1 MLLVSAKICKELRNY
16 YFYPYIKKR
25 LDKLEKI
32 PFRWVIRET
41 CIPGKAFTP
50 KYRKK
55 LYLERDAAT
64 AYMNG
69 FLEVK
74 YGLEWQ

>member
-1 MLLVSAKICKELRNY
+1 MLLVSAKICKEFRHY

-25 LDKLEKI
+25 LDKLENA
-32 PFRWVIRET
+32 PFREFIRET
-41 CIPGKAFTP
+41 YIPGKTFTP
-50 KYRKK
+50 KYRRKV
-55 LYLERDAAT
+55 YLERETTT
-64 AYMNG
+64 AYMNE

>member
-1 MLLVSAKICKELRNY
+1 MLLVSAEICKELRNY

-25 LDKLEKI
+25 LDKLENT
-32 PFRWVIRET
+32 PFRRVIRET
-41 CIPGKAFTP
+41 YIPGKTFTP
-50 KYRKK
+50 KYRRKV
-55 LYLERDAAT
+55 YLERDTAT

-74 YGLEWQ
+74 YGLDWQ